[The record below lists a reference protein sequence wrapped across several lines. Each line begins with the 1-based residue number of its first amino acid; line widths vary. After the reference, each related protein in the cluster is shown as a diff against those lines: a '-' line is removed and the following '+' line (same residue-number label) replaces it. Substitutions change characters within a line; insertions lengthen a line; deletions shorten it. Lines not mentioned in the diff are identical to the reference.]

1 MECVVGWG
9 EKKHSGKLEQAK
21 RIQEW
26 ELEAV
31 AILSSMIRIGLI
43 AGV

>member
-1 MECVVGWG
+1 M
-9 EKKHSGKLEQAK
+9 GKLEQAK

-31 AILSSMIRIGLI
+31 AILSSMIRIGLM